1 MKRGLTRTQDMRNEV
16 LAGHMTA
23 RHHLLGFRHGTEG
36 ARTGFH
42 DLQLIA
48 FVEAKLEKPKL
59 GEWLQLISFI
69 CGALGLFAVG
79 VSAFQDLKDHERRIT
94 KIEDSATR
102 QDNQRNETNERLAR
116 IEERLNS
123 LVSRREP

>member
-1 MKRGLTRTQDMRNEV
+1 M
-16 LAGHMTA
+16 
-23 RHHLLGFRHGTEG
+23 
-36 ARTGFH
+36 
-42 DLQLIA
+42 
-48 FVEAKLEKPKL
+48 EKPRL

-94 KIEDSATR
+94 KIEDSAA
-102 QDNQRNETNERLAR
+102 QANNQKNETNERLAR

-123 LVSRREP
+123 IASRRDQP